1 MIPVPFIEL
10 DHTADILMHV
20 WGETTEDLF
29 SEAAGAL
36 FSIMFPSCKP
46 GDAHQTFTLSADTH
60 EALLGE
66 FLSEILYYAEVECE
80 GYTSAE
86 VKIEGFSL
94 EARLSGE
101 PFDPA
106 CHTGGTEVKGISRSG
121 MKIEKTKRGYETDI
135 LFDV

>member
-1 MIPVPFIEL
+1 VPFIER

-46 GDAHQTFTLSADTH
+46 GDAHQSFSLSADSY

-80 GYTSAE
+80 GYTSAD
-86 VKIEGFSL
+86 VKIDGFTL

-101 PFDPA
+101 PYDPA
-106 CHTGGTEVKGISRSG
+106 RHAGGTEVKGISRSG
-121 MKIEKTKRGYETDI
+121 MKIEKTTRGYETDI